1 VTTNFHFF
9 FPLPSSSMMNLVLSL
24 FALVANCF
32 VAVAVAVDVA
42 LLSMSSMVVAV
53 NATMTILVDV
63 EPLVLYEECCFDCS
77 IDTDNIDD
85 VVVVVAVLDM
95 VV

>member
-1 VTTNFHFF
+1 MTTNFHFF
-9 FPLPSSSMMNLVLSL
+9 FPLPSSSMMNLVLFL

-32 VAVAVAVDVA
+32 AAVDVA
-42 LLSMSSMVVAV
+42 PLSMSSMVVAV

-77 IDTDNIDD
+77 IDMDNI
-85 VVVVVAVLDM
+85 VVVVVVVVTVLDM